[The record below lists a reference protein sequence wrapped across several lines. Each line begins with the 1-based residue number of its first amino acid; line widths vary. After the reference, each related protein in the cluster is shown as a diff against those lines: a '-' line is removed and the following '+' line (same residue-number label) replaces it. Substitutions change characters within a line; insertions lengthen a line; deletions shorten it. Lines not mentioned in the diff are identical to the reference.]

1 MATNPTRRLRN
12 PPEMRDFA
20 EKSVEQARKAIDGF
34 MSAAQK
40 TADTFE
46 GSANTVQTSATRCSP
61 QDLRLYRAEPT
72 AAFDLAQRM
81 VRAKDMQEAMQIQ
94 AEFVRS
100 QFEAMQ
106 TQMKEF
112 GSLAQSAMK
121 QPGVARSNLSNI
133 LARTLTMAEAKK
145 PRARRPK
152 IAARSRADL
161 IELAAAPVA
170 ETVEVTVAQLPMPAV
185 AR

>member
-1 MATNPTRRLRN
+1 MATNPN
-12 PPEMRDFA
+12 QGYEIPAEMRDFA

-40 TADTFE
+40 TVDTFE
-46 GSANTVQTSATRCSP
+46 GSTNTVQASAKDATRKTFT
-61 QDLRLYRAEPT
+61 YAEQNLT

-121 QPGVARSNLSNI
+121 QPTS
-133 LARTLTMAEAKK
+133 KK
-145 PRARRPK
+145 
-152 IAARSRADL
+152 
-161 IELAAAPVA
+161 
-170 ETVEVTVAQLPMPAV
+170 
-185 AR
+185 

>member
-1 MATNPTRRLRN
+1 MATNPN
-12 PPEMRDFA
+12 QPYEIPAEMRDFA

-34 MSAAQK
+34 MTAAQK
-40 TADTFE
+40 TVDTFE
-46 GSANTVQTSATRCSP
+46 GSANTVQASAKDATRKTFT
-61 QDLRLYRAEPT
+61 YAEQNLA

-112 GSLAQSAMK
+112 GSIAQTAMK
-121 QPGVARSNLSNI
+121 QPGS
-133 LARTLTMAEAKK
+133 KK
-145 PRARRPK
+145 
-152 IAARSRADL
+152 
-161 IELAAAPVA
+161 
-170 ETVEVTVAQLPMPAV
+170 
-185 AR
+185 

>member
-1 MATNPTRRLRN
+1 MATNNTPNYEIPT
-12 PPEMRDFA
+12 EMRDFA

-40 TADTFE
+40 TVDTFE
-46 GSANTVQTSATRCSP
+46 GSTNTLQATATDATRKTFS
-61 QDLRLYRAEPT
+61 YAEQNLS

-81 VRAKDMQEAMQIQ
+81 VRAKDPQEAMQIQ

-112 GSLAQSAMK
+112 GAMAQSAMK
-121 QPGVARSNLSNI
+121 QPTS
-133 LARTLTMAEAKK
+133 KK
-145 PRARRPK
+145 
-152 IAARSRADL
+152 
-161 IELAAAPVA
+161 
-170 ETVEVTVAQLPMPAV
+170 
-185 AR
+185 

>member
-1 MATNPTRRLRN
+1 MATNPN
-12 PPEMRDFA
+12 QNYEIPAEIRDFA

-40 TADTFE
+40 TVDTFE
-46 GSANTVQTSATRCSP
+46 GSANTVQASATDATRKTFS
-61 QDLRLYRAEPT
+61 YAEQNLS

-94 AEFVRS
+94 AEFVRN

-112 GSLAQSAMK
+112 GSMAQSAMK
-121 QPGVARSNLSNI
+121 QPGS
-133 LARTLTMAEAKK
+133 KK
-145 PRARRPK
+145 
-152 IAARSRADL
+152 
-161 IELAAAPVA
+161 
-170 ETVEVTVAQLPMPAV
+170 
-185 AR
+185 

>member
-1 MATNPTRRLRN
+1 MATNPTQSYEV
-12 PPEMRDFA
+12 PAEMRDFA

-40 TADTFE
+40 TVDTFE
-46 GSANTVQTSATRCSP
+46 GSANTVQASATDATRKTFT
-61 QDLRLYRAEPT
+61 YAEQNIA

-112 GSLAQSAMK
+112 GSMAQNSMK
-121 QPGVARSNLSNI
+121 QPGS
-133 LARTLTMAEAKK
+133 KK
-145 PRARRPK
+145 
-152 IAARSRADL
+152 
-161 IELAAAPVA
+161 
-170 ETVEVTVAQLPMPAV
+170 
-185 AR
+185 

>member
-1 MATNPTRRLRN
+1 MATNPN
-12 PPEMRDFA
+12 QNYEIPAEMRDFA

-40 TADTFE
+40 TVDTFE
-46 GSANTVQTSATRCSP
+46 GSANTVQASATDATRKTFT
-61 QDLRLYRAEPT
+61 YAEQNLS

-94 AEFVRS
+94 AEFVRT

-121 QPGVARSNLSNI
+121 QPTS
-133 LARTLTMAEAKK
+133 KK
-145 PRARRPK
+145 
-152 IAARSRADL
+152 
-161 IELAAAPVA
+161 
-170 ETVEVTVAQLPMPAV
+170 
-185 AR
+185 